1 MEGGGAGV
9 GGGQARRRL
18 AVVGASAV
26 ALVCGV
32 AAMSSGPGG
41 VAGPVSLEIRSGLS
55 WPRPGAQ
62 AGSSAPHSSSSASTL
77 AASSLAAMANAQAK
91 ARAHSRIAAMSARL
105 EQAKEAHESVR
116 VQAALAYDADMQ
128 TAEQSEKMRTRLQE
142 MERTAPE
149 SLRPTLTRARAVLM
163 GGTKDGLEQARSI
176 LEDAAAHTQDLA
188 EAPSPAPAPVKRG
201 CMPHCG
207 VIKNVF
213 DGIDTTKYPYDERH
227 GGHMWKKIVLKPS
240 GVDGQYAETE
250 AGRGPEDLQQRR
262 AGGYVWKDLAAKPEK
277 NVWDQPAEQD
287 DGPTY
292 AWHHGGDPRG

>member
-1 MEGGGAGV
+1 M
-9 GGGQARRRL
+9 
-18 AVVGASAV
+18 
-26 ALVCGV
+26 
-32 AAMSSGPGG
+32 
-41 VAGPVSLEIRSGLS
+41 
-55 WPRPGAQ
+55 
-62 AGSSAPHSSSSASTL
+62 
-77 AASSLAAMANAQAK
+77 AAMASAQAK